1 MSNSGTATVA
11 LTGWR
16 MWVAGAR
23 PKTLPAAVVP
33 VLLGSAVA
41 DYFRK
46 FHLGHALL
54 ALVVSLALQ
63 IGVNYANDY
72 SDGIRGTDST
82 GLRVGPPR
90 LVGWELAK
98 PKAVKTAMA
107 LAFAVAA
114 VAGLILAVQTTLW
127 LLVVGFAAIVSAW
140 FYTGGPRPYGYAGL
154 GELFVFV
161 FFGLVATLGTVFVQA
176 RELPAIGWWCGVGA
190 GLVAMALL
198 VVNNLRDIPG
208 DTVVGKKTLAVR
220 VGDERTRF
228 LYIGCLA
235 GTLLIPIAVAIVA
248 KSPLPLGTLAT
259 GALAWPPV
267 SLVRRG
273 TKGRALVDVL
283 VRTGRFQLMFGAVL
297 AASLVAAG
305 HFR

>member
-1 MSNSGTATVA
+1 
-11 LTGWR
+11 

-63 IGVNYANDY
+63 VGVNYANDY

-90 LVGWELAK
+90 LVGWELAT
-98 PKAVKTAMA
+98 PKAVKMAMII
-107 LAFAVAA
+107 AFAVAA
-114 VAGLILAVQTTLW
+114 VAGLILAARTSPW
-127 LLVVGFAAIVSAW
+127 LIAVGLVAIVSAW

-154 GELFVFV
+154 GEVFVFL
-161 FFGLVATLGTVFVQA
+161 FFGLVATLGTIFVQTSQ
-176 RELPAIGWWCGVGA
+176 LPAMGWWCGVGA

-220 VGDERTRF
+220 VGDERTRI
-228 LYIGCLA
+228 LYVGCVA
-235 GTLLIPIAVAIVA
+235 GALTVPIALALVL
-248 KSPLPLGTLAT
+248 KSPVPLGALAT

-267 SLVRRG
+267 TMVRKG

-283 VRTGRFQLMFGAVL
+283 VRTGRFQLMFGVVL
-297 AASLVAAG
+297 AACLVAVG
-305 HFR
+305 RFR